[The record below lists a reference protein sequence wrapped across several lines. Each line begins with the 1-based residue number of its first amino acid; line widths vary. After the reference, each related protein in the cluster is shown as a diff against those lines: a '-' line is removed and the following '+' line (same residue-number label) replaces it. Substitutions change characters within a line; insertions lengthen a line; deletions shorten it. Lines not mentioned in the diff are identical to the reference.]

1 MNGVLQN
8 SEIQPTAAADPRTQI
23 FKWVTQTVD
32 GSTVHGVEN
41 ELLVLQK
48 MLEKPTIGGGG
59 DGFRAIGIIGVRGIG
74 KSTIARAFLQKSEV
88 KSKFLP
94 RIWISMS
101 RNFTE
106 DDDPK
111 IALLKRIL
119 ITLGV
124 DTKFPGG
131 ETLGSLLYAL
141 RLQLRG
147 KRYLIVLDDVQEF
160 KTEKEQNDWYWDL
173 NSCEKIGEK
182 LRDGFPKGNGGV
194 VILTSRSEKAAK
206 AMVGEGNLRC
216 LVPQK
221 DPESFWEIFRQEVV
235 KDGVSI
241 PDEILNF
248 KELKVKLLKKCGG
261 LPLIAKMMGE
271 IQFKK
276 ELEKKKNTEQ
286 KKKIDDDEIPTKC

>member
-1 MNGVLQN
+1 MNSLLQN
-8 SEIQPTAAADPRTQI
+8 SETQPTAPAETRTRI
-23 FKWVTQTVD
+23 SEWVTQTVD

-48 MLEKPTIGGGG
+48 MLDIPPISGGGN
-59 DGFRAIGIIGVRGIG
+59 GFRAIGIIGVRGIG
-74 KSTIARAFLQKSEV
+74 KSTISRAFLQNPEV

-101 RNFTE
+101 ENFTE
-106 DDDPK
+106 DADPK

-119 ITLGV
+119 ISLGV

-160 KTEKEQNDWYWDL
+160 KTEEEQNDWYWDL
-173 NSCEKIGEK
+173 NSCEKNGEK
-182 LRDGFPKGNGGV
+182 LRDGFPKGNGGA
-194 VILTSRSEKAAK
+194 VILTSRSENAAK

-216 LVPQK
+216 LVPHK

-235 KDGVSI
+235 KDGISI

-286 KKKIDDDEIPTKC
+286 QRREEEDR